1 MKRIKTTKTK
11 TEIEE
16 ATHKKIRSSMPNV
29 TGGTHPVQQFHYKG
43 GVIYTALK
51 ARMFRALR
59 VRGDNYSEK
68 ACSFKV
74 RSPKEAWSDAVS
86 AIDKHHKG

>member
-1 MKRIKTTKTK
+1 MPPQ
-11 TEIEE
+11 
-16 ATHKKIRSSMPNV
+16 KIRSSMPKFTN
-29 TGGTHPVQQFHYKG
+29 GTQTVQPVHYKG

-51 ARMFRALR
+51 AKMFRALR